1 MKTSDISRVASLVF
15 TRLSPS
21 GPPGRVSSLMVTV
34 GLAAVKA
41 FTKAAALA
49 TSAFW
54 APWRNVMVTAPAL
67 APPSLLPRLPALQPA
82 KSSAPAVPQPR
93 PQNCAGPSW

>member
-1 MKTSDISRVASLVF
+1 
-15 TRLSPS
+15 
-21 GPPGRVSSLMVTV
+21 MVMV

-82 KSSAPAVPQPR
+82 KSSAPAVPAATTAKLRRAFLVNFMEP
-93 PQNCAGPSW
+93 PLVG